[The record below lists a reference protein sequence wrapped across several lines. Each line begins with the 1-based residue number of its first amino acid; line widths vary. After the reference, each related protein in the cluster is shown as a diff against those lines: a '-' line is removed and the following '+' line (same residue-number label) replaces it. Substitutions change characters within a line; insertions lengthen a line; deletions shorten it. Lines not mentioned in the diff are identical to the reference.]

1 MCPFCGKDGVFSI
14 CFDWE
19 LHKIQKKLLF
29 QDGDK
34 EVYKDSN

>member
-29 QDGDK
+29 RDPGKKVAQ
-34 EVYKDSN
+34 NN